1 MAVEAIANGVRD
13 QNVDVR
19 RAELAAGLSCAD
31 VTDAMS
37 RKHNHRA
44 HLTGLVSP
52 VPSRVL
58 FGRVVTISFFPAC
71 SSRLSPDE
79 FNFAR
84 LFHEAVNGGG
94 GDPTHTV
101 LVMASN
107 GHTSTSL
114 AGGTKLSRVATAGL
128 AGVLTDGRLRDFDE
142 LVNESYAAWCS
153 GEAVAWGGGEVTPFQ
168 ANVPVVIGGVG
179 VYPGQYVLCDSSG
192 AVFIPEAD
200 IDDVLETAHR
210 IRRNDASSRIAIAR
224 EDTDAAIGIER

>member
-1 MAVEAIANGVRD
+1 MQDTAVDARD
-13 QNVDVR
+13 RDVDVR
-19 RAELAAGLSCAD
+19 RAELAAGLKCSD
-31 VTDAMS
+31 VLDAMG

-52 VPSRVL
+52 VPTRML

-71 SSRLSPDE
+71 RSRLNPDR
-79 FNFAR
+79 FSFGR
-84 LFHEAVNGGG
+84 LFHEAVTGGG
-94 GDPTHTV
+94 GDPVHTV

-114 AGGTKLSRVATAGL
+114 AGGTKLSRVAAAGL

-142 LVNESYAAWCS
+142 LVNEPYAAWCS
-153 GEAVAWGGGEVTPFQ
+153 GEAVAWGGGDVTPFQ

-179 VYPGQYVLCDSSG
+179 VFPDQYVFCDSSG

-200 IDDVLETAHR
+200 IDDVLKTAHQ
-210 IRRNDASSRIAIAR
+210 IRHDDASSRLAISR
-224 EDTDAAIGIER
+224 EVADTVTGTEE